1 MLLLRRGADP
11 NLCQVPM
18 QALFLAVKAGDV
30 EGVRQLLMSGAQTD
44 IQYPPQVGVSG
55 KMDVG
60 HTQTPEAL
68 FTEAHGS
75 PELAVELAPPP
86 VHTWYVRCW
95 QRHRREGPT
104 TEVSWRQQTWL

>member
-44 IQYPPQVGVSG
+44 IQYPPEVGVSG
-55 KMDVG
+55 HILSAAGWMWDTHRLPRLSSQK
-60 HTQTPEAL
+60 PIAL
-68 FTEAHGS
+68 
-75 PELAVELAPPP
+75 
-86 VHTWYVRCW
+86 
-95 QRHRREGPT
+95 
-104 TEVSWRQQTWL
+104 